1 MGNGAV
7 VDGFRATIAN
17 VRGFVKAD
25 TPFPDIISTGLIT
38 GGTGGALD
46 VAENGLAACIGG
58 GELTFVI
65 FRECL
70 AAC

>member
-25 TPFPDIISTGLIT
+25 SPFPDIISTGLIT

-58 GELTFVI
+58 GKLTFVI